1 MKAPVEK
8 NKEYEFYI
16 EGMGFQGEGVGKVEG
31 FTVFVPGAIRGEKV
45 RAKILKVDKRFAFGK
60 LIEIVE
66 KSELRV
72 KPKCGIYE
80 KCGGCQI
87 QHMSYPMQLQFKKQR
102 VIDAVERIGKLNDV
116 IIHDTLGMGN
126 PFRYRNK
133 VQLPVR
139 DNHGK
144 VEIGFYSERSH
155 NVVDIK
161 SCCIQSE
168 RADKIV
174 EIFRAWM
181 EKYNVSAYNEET
193 GTGDIRHI
201 MIREGFKTGDV
212 MVVVVTNVDK
222 VPFKEELVDKFK
234 HDIKGMVSIIQ
245 NINNEK
251 TNVILGSKNITLWG
265 KPYIE
270 DYIGEFK
277 FKISPNSFFQVNP
290 AQTEVLYSKALE
302 YANLKGSENV
312 FDAYCGTGT
321 ISLFLSKKAKKVTGV
336 EIVEAAIKDAKENAK
351 ANGINNAEFIVGE
364 AEKVIP
370 ELIKSGDYADVVVV
384 DPPRKG
390 CGQELLNSIGMMKPA
405 RVVYVSC
412 DPGTLA
418 RDIGILT
425 EKGYKV
431 EEIQPVDMFPGTSH
445 VECVVLMSR
454 VED

>member
-31 FTVFVPGAIRGEKV
+31 FTVFVPGAIKGEKV

-60 LIEIVE
+60 LIEIIE
-66 KSELRV
+66 KSEFRV
-72 KPKCGIYE
+72 KPKCDIYE

-116 IIHDTLGMGN
+116 VIHDTLGMGN

-144 VEIGFYSERSH
+144 VEIGFYSKGSH
-155 NVVDIK
+155 NVVDTK

-168 RADKIV
+168 RADKVV
-174 EIFRAWM
+174 EIFRTWM
-181 EKYNVSAYNEET
+181 EKYNISAYNEKT

-212 MVVVVTNVDK
+212 MVVIVTNVDK
-222 VPFKEELVDKFK
+222 ILFKEELVDKFK
-234 HDIKGMVSIIQ
+234 HDIKGIVSIIQ

-270 DYIGEFK
+270 DYIGEF
-277 FKISPNSFFQVNP
+277 
-290 AQTEVLYSKALE
+290 
-302 YANLKGSENV
+302 
-312 FDAYCGTGT
+312 
-321 ISLFLSKKAKKVTGV
+321 
-336 EIVEAAIKDAKENAK
+336 
-351 ANGINNAEFIVGE
+351 
-364 AEKVIP
+364 
-370 ELIKSGDYADVVVV
+370 
-384 DPPRKG
+384 
-390 CGQELLNSIGMMKPA
+390 
-405 RVVYVSC
+405 
-412 DPGTLA
+412 
-418 RDIGILT
+418 
-425 EKGYKV
+425 
-431 EEIQPVDMFPGTSH
+431 
-445 VECVVLMSR
+445 
-454 VED
+454 